1 MTREGASGRF
11 WLAATTPR
19 ERRTLIAACV
29 GYGLDAFDFMLY
41 TFVIPTLLVAW
52 HLSKGEAG
60 YIATGALVS
69 SAVGGWVA
77 GVLADRYGRVRV
89 LQWTVAWFAAFAC
102 LSGFTSSFAQL
113 FATRVLQGLG
123 FGGEW
128 AVGAVLIAETVEAR
142 HRGKAAGVVQ
152 SSWALGWGTAALA
165 YWGVYSLAA
174 PELAWRILFW
184 LGVLPALL
192 IVYIRRGVDESP
204 EYSRMRASGQE
215 ARPLGIFAQPLL
227 PTTLLAS
234 VLSTGMMGAYYAV
247 GIWLPSYLRTE
258 RHLSVVGTSG
268 YLLVMIAGSF
278 AGYLSSAW
286 LNDALGRRVCFIL
299 FALCGGLMITLYTL
313 VPVSDAQTLWL
324 GFPLGFFQSG
334 IFSGMGAF
342 LSELYPSPMRGS
354 GQGFA
359 YSAGRAL
366 GALFPAAV
374 GMWSEHVAL
383 GTAFGLLTA
392 AGYALVIVAAA
403 LLPETRGRVLGPVAE
418 R

>member
-1 MTREGASGRF
+1 MNRRGAFERS
-11 WLAATTPR
+11 WLAGTTPR
-19 ERRTLIAACV
+19 ERRTLIAAGA

-41 TFVIPTLLVAW
+41 TFVIPTLLAAW
-52 HLSKGEAG
+52 HMSKTQAG
-60 YIATGALVS
+60 YIATGALVT
-69 SAVGGWVA
+69 SALGGWVA
-77 GVLADRYGRVRV
+77 GMLADRHGRVRV
-89 LQWTVAWFAAFAC
+89 LQWTVAWFATFAC
-102 LSGFTSSFAQL
+102 LSGFTSSFAEL
-113 FATRVLQGLG
+113 FATRALQGLG

-152 SSWALGWGTAALA
+152 SGWALGWGAAALA
-165 YWGVYSLAA
+165 YWGVYSLA
-174 PELAWRILFW
+174 PLEIAWRILFW

-192 IVYIRRGVDESP
+192 IVYIRRGVDESA
-204 EYSRMRASGQE
+204 EYSRMRASGLK
-215 ARPLGIFAQPLL
+215 ASPLGIFDRRLL

-234 VLSTGMMGAYYAV
+234 LLSTGMMGAYYAV

-258 RHLSVVGTSG
+258 RHLSVMGTSG
-268 YLLVMIAGSF
+268 YLLVMIVGSF

-286 LNDALGRRVCFIL
+286 LNDALGRRRSFML
-299 FALCGGLMITLYTL
+299 FALCGALMIVLYTL

-342 LSELYPSPMRGS
+342 LSELYPSAVRGS
-354 GQGFA
+354 GQGFT

-374 GMWSEHVAL
+374 GMWSEHVSL
-383 GTAFGLLTA
+383 GTAFGLMTA
-392 AGYALVIVAAA
+392 LGYALVIVAAA
-403 LLPETRGRVLGPVAE
+403 ILPETRGRVLSAVAE